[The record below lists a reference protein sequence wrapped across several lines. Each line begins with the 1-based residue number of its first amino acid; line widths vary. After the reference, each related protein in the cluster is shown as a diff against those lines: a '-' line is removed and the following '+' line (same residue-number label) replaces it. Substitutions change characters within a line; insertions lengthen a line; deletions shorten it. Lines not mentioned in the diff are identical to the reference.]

1 MSFQGV
7 EFTPE
12 MREMV
17 VNVKVFFDDFKLSLD
32 KRAPPATKLTASA
45 IGVIAPSKA
54 RCILQGAS
62 PCRGHC
68 SNAMS

>member
-17 VNVKVFFDDFKLSLD
+17 VNVKTYFDSFNCL
-32 KRAPPATKLTASA
+32 
-45 IGVIAPSKA
+45 
-54 RCILQGAS
+54 
-62 PCRGHC
+62 
-68 SNAMS
+68 

>member
-17 VNVKVFFDDFKLSLD
+17 VNVKIFFDDFKSSLD
-32 KRAPPATKLTASA
+32 QRTPPATKLTASA
-45 IGVIAPSKA
+45 IGVSESTVQSNHG
-54 RCILQGAS
+54 CLQQEWDRRA
-62 PCRGHC
+62 
-68 SNAMS
+68 

>member
-32 KRAPPATKLTASA
+32 KQVPPATKLTASA
-45 IGVIAPSKA
+45 IGVSIIIRHPQSEFKF
-54 RCILQGAS
+54 
-62 PCRGHC
+62 
-68 SNAMS
+68 NTDTN